1 MNGLSSHEV
10 EYRVNNGLSN
20 DDKIK
25 YTRTTKEII
34 LSNSIT
40 LFNILNLSLLVLVL
54 TTGSLQNTL
63 FIGTIVFNTV
73 IAIYQELKAKRILD
87 NIKVTNQD
95 RVTVIRDGE
104 KKEIAKEEIVI
115 DDLLYLSSG
124 DSVVVDL
131 EVVKSSSLEV
141 DESVITG
148 ESDAIMK
155 KKNDKIISGS
165 IVTSGNAYAK
175 VISVGRNNYANNL
188 IKEAS
193 LVKDNSSYL
202 QNTIN
207 NILKIVTFLIIPVG
221 LLLFISQYFYSNQT
235 YSEAILGA
243 VAGIIGMIPEGLVLL
258 TSIALTAGVI
268 KMAKQNVIIQKLHG
282 IEILSCTDV
291 LCLDKTGTITDG
303 TMEVVDTIVLDNRIN
318 VAEIIANI
326 CTEEANNS
334 TDIALKKK
342 FGVKNNL
349 NVNDRVSFSSVKK
362 CSITEI
368 EGIKY
373 YLGALEYI
381 TNQKITDYEVL
392 NKYILKGYRIITL
405 AKEKNNNIEVLG
417 FIILKDNIRNSAKE
431 TLKYFKAVRV

>member
-1 MNGLSSHEV
+1 MNGLSNHEV

-73 IAIYQELKAKRILD
+73 IAIYQEFKAKRILD

-326 CTEEANNS
+326 CTE
-334 TDIALKKK
+334 
-342 FGVKNNL
+342 V
-349 NVNDRVSFSSVKK
+349 
-362 CSITEI
+362 
-368 EGIKY
+368 
-373 YLGALEYI
+373 
-381 TNQKITDYEVL
+381 
-392 NKYILKGYRIITL
+392 
-405 AKEKNNNIEVLG
+405 
-417 FIILKDNIRNSAKE
+417 
-431 TLKYFKAVRV
+431 